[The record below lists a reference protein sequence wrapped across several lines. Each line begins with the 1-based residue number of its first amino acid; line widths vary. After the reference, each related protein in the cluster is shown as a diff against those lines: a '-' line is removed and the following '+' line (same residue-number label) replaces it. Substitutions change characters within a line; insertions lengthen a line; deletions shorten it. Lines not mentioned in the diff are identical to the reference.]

1 MASHMTEGL
10 PPAALAQFEVLQRG
24 FVTGLPARWLAV
36 ETAATAQERQA
47 VLHRLCGAAGSY
59 GLEGLSQCA
68 RVAETLALSGP
79 PEELTQALALLKGEI
94 ERAAAC
100 HPGLDPGSSA
110 TRCMDC
116 GSRCYGCL
124 PPTG

>member
-68 RVAETLALSGP
+68 RAAEALALTDAPEDLTLALARLKEQIELAQSALRAGAVTTP
-79 PEELTQALALLKGEI
+79 P
-94 ERAAAC
+94 
-100 HPGLDPGSSA
+100 
-110 TRCMDC
+110 
-116 GSRCYGCL
+116 
-124 PPTG
+124 